1 MQVKS
6 SINLSALAENIA
18 RRLLD
23 DATTYTIVDELRPVC
38 SISYDDRQSLATR
51 LHALRARFYG
61 LDTLDLAV
69 IVHGELIAQFTITAP
84 EVVETEEA
92 TDDADLPY

>member
-23 DATTYTIVDELRPVC
+23 DANAYNIVDELRPVC
-38 SISYDDRQSLATR
+38 VLSYDDRQSLAIR
-51 LHALRARFYG
+51 LHALRARFYA

-69 IVHGELIAQFTITAP
+69 IVHGKLIAQFTVTTP

-92 TDDADLPY
+92 TDSADLPY